1 MAEQFDYVIVGA
13 GSAGCVL
20 AARVSEDP
28 SVPVAVLEAGSP
40 DTAMEIHIPVAFAK
54 LYKSKWD
61 WDFQT
66 DPEPQL
72 EGRTVYLPRGR
83 MLGGS
88 SSMNA
93 QNYIR
98 GSRLDYD
105 EWAGLGLEGWGW
117 SDVLPYFLK
126 AEDNER
132 GASELHGAGGPL
144 RVSEGR
150 SKHKLMDAWVEAAE
164 QAGLVRNTDF
174 NGPEQDG

>member
-1 MAEQFDYVIVGA
+1 MQADYIIIGA

-20 AARVSEDP
+20 ANRLTEDP
-28 SVPVAVLEAGSP
+28 GNRVVLIEAGGSDWNP
-40 DTAMEIHIPVAFAK
+40 LIHIPAGFPK

-72 EGRTVYLPRGR
+72 DGRTVYLPRGR

-93 QNYIR
+93 MIYIR

-105 EWAGLGLEGWGW
+105 EWEGLGLEGWGW

-144 RVSEGR
+144 RMNCTV
-150 SKHKLMDAWVEAAE
+150 
-164 QAGLVRNTDF
+164 
-174 NGPEQDG
+174 NGGPHSVPVFST